1 MKKQIPDNLL
11 KMSLILL
18 CFLFSIRHTL
28 AQETKSLW
36 TEADRQYTLDNMKR
50 TRDAL
55 VKETENLTPAQW
67 AFRDSAHR
75 WSIGQVVE
83 HLALW
88 EIIWAREIGMGCRSK
103 PQPELNATS
112 RPDSYYSSFIME
124 DIPHTAPDFAVPT
137 GYITGKDNLMFF
149 LRGRGQAIK
158 FVETTKYD
166 MRAQFELVNTPNP
179 RNMHQVLIYQWGHV
193 DRHLK
198 QIQKLKSHKDYP
210 TSNDKISDETAI
222 KAAIIAQSTAWANR
236 DSLGYINSFADETV
250 TQTMHNY
257 ADGTYSIAKG
267 KNAIQEKLRANLK
280 ASPYKTYEPNI
291 ERKDWLIK
299 ILSPEWAWV
308 NFIQRT
314 TNVKGEIYTSYDT
327 RLMKKVGGNWKLS
340 ALNALWD
347 YKNVEKKV
355 ENTSENDYTTDKKAI
370 MATIQKETDCFYER
384 NYDCWK
390 DTYVHEKYVFQ
401 GWSNRDGTFDTKV
414 SWDTVNFSIKKYI
427 QNTPKSPHAQK
438 PVERRNLQYKFYTDT
453 LAYMTWDQYQV
464 IRDGTKYQYSKE
476 IRLMEKHNGQWKI
489 ACVAAFWDYKN
500 YTLIADLKP

>member
-1 MKKQIPDNLL
+1 MTRQILNRQLLTNLL
-11 KMSLILL
+11 IFCTLL
-18 CFLFSIRHTL
+18 LTVTL
-28 AQETKSLW
+28 QAQETKSLW
-36 TEADRQYTLDNMKR
+36 TEADRQYTLDNMRR

-55 VKETENLTPAQW
+55 VKETENLTSAQW

-75 WSIGQVVE
+75 WSIAQVVE

-112 RPDSYYSSFIME
+112 RPDSYYMDFIME
-124 DIPHTAPDFAVPT
+124 DKQHTAPDIAVPT
-137 GYITGKDNLMFF
+137 GYIQGKDNLTFF
-149 LRGRGQAIK
+149 LRGREQAIK

-193 DRHLK
+193 DRHLR
-198 QIQKLKSHKDYP
+198 QIKKLKAHKDYP
-210 TSNDKISDETAI
+210 KADDKMSDEIAI
-222 KAAIIAQSTAWANR
+222 KNAIIAQSTAWANR

-280 ASPYKTYEPNI
+280 ATPYKTYEPNI

-308 NFIQRT
+308 NFTQKT
-314 TNVKGEIYTSYDT
+314 TNIKGEIFTSYDT

-347 YKNVEKKV
+347 YKNVENKASKADD
-355 ENTSENDYTTDKKAI
+355 EKAI
-370 MATIQKETDCFYER
+370 MATIQRETDCFYER

-390 DTYVHEKYVFQ
+390 DNYVHEKYVFQ
-401 GWSNRDGTFDTKV
+401 GWSNSNGTFDTKV

-427 QNTPKSPHAQK
+427 QNNPKSPHAQK
-438 PVERRNLQYKFYTDT
+438 PVERRNVQYKFYTDNM
-453 LAYMTWDQYQV
+453 AYMTWDQYQV
-464 IRDGTKYQYSKE
+464 TRDSKNYQYSKE

-500 YTLIADLKP
+500 FTAIADLKP

>member
-1 MKKQIPDNLL
+1 MKKQIPNNLL
-11 KMSLILL
+11 KMGIILL
-18 CFLFSIRHTL
+18 CTLFSIGEIQ

-88 EIIWAREIGMGCRSK
+88 EIIWAREIGMGCRNK
-103 PQPELNATS
+103 PQPELNLTAS
-112 RPDSYYSSFIME
+112 PDTYYTGFIME
-124 DIPHTAPDFAVPT
+124 DKPHTAPDFAVPT
-137 GYITGKDNLMFF
+137 GFITGKDNLTFF
-149 LRGRGQAIK
+149 LRGRDQAIK

-166 MRAQFELVNTPNP
+166 MRAQFELTNTQYP
-179 RNMHQVLIYQWGHV
+179 RNMHHVLIYQWGHV

-198 QIQKLKSHKDYP
+198 QIAKLKAHKNYP
-210 TSNDKISDETAI
+210 KSSEMDRS
-222 KAAIIAQSTAWANR
+222 
-236 DSLGYINSFADETV
+236 ADE
-250 TQTMHNY
+250 
-257 ADGTYSIAKG
+257 
-267 KNAIQEKLRANLK
+267 
-280 ASPYKTYEPNI
+280 
-291 ERKDWLIK
+291 
-299 ILSPEWAWV
+299 
-308 NFIQRT
+308 
-314 TNVKGEIYTSYDT
+314 
-327 RLMKKVGGNWKLS
+327 
-340 ALNALWD
+340 
-347 YKNVEKKV
+347 
-355 ENTSENDYTTDKKAI
+355 KAI
-370 MATIQKETDCFYER
+370 MATIQRETDCFYER

-390 DTYVHEKYVFQ
+390 ETYVHEKYVFQ

-427 QNTPKSPHAQK
+427 ENNPKSPHTQRA
-438 PVERRNLQYKFYTDT
+438 VERRNLQYKFYTDNM
-453 LAYMTWDQYQV
+453 AYMTWDQYQV
-464 IRDGTKYQYSKE
+464 TRDGTKYQYSKE